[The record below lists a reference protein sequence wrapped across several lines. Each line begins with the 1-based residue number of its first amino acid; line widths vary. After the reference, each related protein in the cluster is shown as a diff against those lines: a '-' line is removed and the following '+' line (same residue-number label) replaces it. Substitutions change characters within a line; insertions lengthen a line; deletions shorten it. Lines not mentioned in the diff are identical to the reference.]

1 MRRRYFITLLGASA
15 VSWPLAARAQQPAM
29 PVIGFL
35 STRTSG
41 DDPQLLTAFRRG
53 AQNGHRRCSDQCSL
67 LEGGTDIGHSS
78 VEVCLFGPMP
88 TLQSPSPLG
97 STSGVASGDLPGG
110 QFCDLAVLVVQPFGE
125 KYFAFPVGQI
135 KFTTRDIPPR

>member
-1 MRRRYFITLLGASA
+1 MSLL
-15 VSWPLAARAQQPAM
+15 L
-29 PVIGFL
+29 
-35 STRTSG
+35 
-41 DDPQLLTAFRRG
+41 
-53 AQNGHRRCSDQCSL
+53 AQNGHRRCSDQCPL
-67 LEGGTDIGHSS
+67 WEGGTDIGHSS
-78 VEVCLFGPMP
+78 VEVCLFWPNADVAKP
-88 TLQSPSPLG
+88 FAFATLG